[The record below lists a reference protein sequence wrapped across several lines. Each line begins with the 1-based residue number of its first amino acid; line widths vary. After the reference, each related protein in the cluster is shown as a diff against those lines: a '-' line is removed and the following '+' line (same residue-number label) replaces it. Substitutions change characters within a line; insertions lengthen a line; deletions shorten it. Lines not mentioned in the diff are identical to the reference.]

1 MSSLFRRQNA
11 NDADTD
17 EEGDSADVDPDLR
30 LRTVRTAASTI
41 AESIRSEQRMHRRKT
56 KRRKLWGSKLSL
68 SKKPPSNSGHES
80 VVREAAAALTP
91 ATAKGSRRNIYIN
104 MPLGPNDVDRRGR
117 PINAYVR
124 NKVRTTSTYFRVFPR
139 TPCALLTISPQN
151 ILSSPS
157 FQRICTNNS
166 DVLQTC
172 ISSSSS

>member
-41 AESIRSEQRMHRRKT
+41 AESIRSEQRMHRRRT

-68 SKKPPSNSGHES
+68 SKKPPSNAGHES
-80 VVREAAAALTP
+80 VVREAAAAATSTP
-91 ATAKGSRRNIYIN
+91 ANGSRRNIYIN

-117 PINAYVR
+117 PINVYVR
-124 NKVRTTSTYFRVFPR
+124 NKVRTSSTYVHVHPVH
-139 TPCALLTISPQN
+139 S
-151 ILSSPS
+151 
-157 FQRICTNNS
+157 
-166 DVLQTC
+166 
-172 ISSSSS
+172 